1 MVQDSGSGS
10 GANVRW
16 RGVEPEAQEE
26 CGAGDEGKDP
36 VGEACSHC
44 NELRSVQGTSKL
56 WKRLCVHQPTPAV
69 IGWATRAPSG
79 RRVVG

>member
-1 MVQDSGSGS
+1 VGRRPAKALRGLRGAIGVMRRRTVVQDSGSGS

-44 NELRSVQGTSKL
+44 NELQCKELQS
-56 WKRLCVHQPTPAV
+56 
-69 IGWATRAPSG
+69 
-79 RRVVG
+79 